1 MSWYNVPFFKFIC
14 FVPQHFISCWIY
26 LSFFLNVIAKLTF
39 ITITDMSTI
48 RLLVGGAV
56 IFVLVQLSN
65 AVKMIKP
72 WKGQVKNKVLFLSI

>member
-1 MSWYNVPFFKFIC
+1 M
-14 FVPQHFISCWIY
+14 
-26 LSFFLNVIAKLTF
+26 SFFLNVIAKLTF

-48 RLLVGGAV
+48 RLLVVGAV